1 VTTLSAKRH
10 GGAVSAPPEEFAVG
24 ESPPP
29 AKAGPRA
36 GGKAPRDGK
45 RPGGALERFVLGLKL
60 FAGLLVV
67 VGASS
72 AVAYSLHRYALT
84 TTRFGIR
91 DVHVQGGKRLTSEQ
105 VRAVAGIEIGKNL
118 LAFDTAAAETRLLQD
133 PWVSSAR
140 VTRELPGTL
149 RVELSEREASAI
161 AILGD
166 KPYLVTRDGEPFKP
180 IQPDD
185 PTDLPVIT
193 GIGAADLARDRAQAT
208 ERLKTGVDI
217 LRQYERLSVARVH
230 PAEEVALSASGH
242 TVLTVGRS
250 GIALELGRPPYARKL
265 VMAAQVI
272 GELGAKGRTPGIVFL
287 DNEAHPERVVVR
299 MR

>member
-1 VTTLSAKRH
+1 VTTLTAKRH
-10 GGAVSAPPEEFAVG
+10 GAAVSAPAEEFAVG

-29 AKAGPRA
+29 GKAGPRA
-36 GGKAPRDGK
+36 GARGGGPR
-45 RPGGALERFVLGLKL
+45 RPASAVERLLLGLKL
-60 FAGLLVV
+60 LAGLIVV

-84 TTRFGIR
+84 TTRFGIKK
-91 DVHVQGGKRLTSEQ
+91 VEVQGGKRLGAER
-105 VRAVAGIEIGKNL
+105 VRSLAGIELGKNL
-118 LAFDTAAAETRLLQD
+118 LAFDTARAETRLLED

-140 VTRELPGTL
+140 VTRELPSTL
-149 RVELSEREASAI
+149 RVELSEREAAAI

-166 KPYLVTRDGEPFKP
+166 RPYLVTRDGEPFKP

-185 PTDLPVIT
+185 PTDLALVT
-193 GIGAADLARDRAQAT
+193 GVSAADLARDRTQAR
-208 ERLKTGVDI
+208 ERLKAGVDL
-217 LRQYERLSVARVH
+217 LRQYDRLSVARVH
-230 PAEEVALSASGH
+230 PAEEVAMAASGH
-242 TVLTVGRS
+242 SVLTVGRA

-272 GELGAKGRTPGIVFL
+272 AELGGKGRTPGIVFL